1 MNNLLAGTG
10 IGTLFVDN
18 QLRIARFTPAVT
30 DVLNL
35 IPSDVGRPV
44 GHIVAN
50 FADYSHLL
58 DDVQAVLDTLTPRE
72 AEVETTSGAWYLMR
86 IRPYRTLDNVIEGAV
101 ISFVNIT
108 ERKQAQSLIS
118 AQLAEI
124 SAYYDSAPI
133 GLAVLDTDLRYV
145 RINER
150 LAEFDALAAEMH
162 IGRTIEEVSPRL
174 APQVRAT
181 VAGIMESGKPAETF
195 RLYSQTETES
205 GMSRTWQLGL
215 HPIKNDRGRVVGFS
229 IIVYEPA
236 GRPS

>member
-1 MNNLLAGTG
+1 
-10 IGTLFVDN
+10 
-18 QLRIARFTPAVT
+18 
-30 DVLNL
+30 
-35 IPSDVGRPV
+35 
-44 GHIVAN
+44 
-50 FADYSHLL
+50 
-58 DDVQAVLDTLTPRE
+58 
-72 AEVETTSGAWYLMR
+72 MR

-101 ISFVNIT
+101 ITFVNIT

-124 SAYYDSAPI
+124 NAYYDGAPI

-145 RINER
+145 RINNR

-181 VAGIMESGKPAETF
+181 VAEIMESGKPVESF

-205 GMSRTWQLGL
+205 GVSRSWQLGL
-215 HPIKNDRGRVVGFS
+215 HPIKRRSRAYRWVLDYRLC
-229 IIVYEPA
+229 A
-236 GRPS
+236 GRQPGVR